1 MGYEI
6 VSRSGAT
13 VVVRFTADS
22 GVVNALFGKVRT
34 RINRD
39 LKIPGFRAG
48 HVPRSIIDQRFGNL
62 VRAEV
67 ADELREDLTAS
78 MLDEQDWV
86 LSGKDAAEGDTLP
99 AENEDYVYQQTFTLF
114 ELEAPE
120 GYDSLRLELPRF
132 DPEAVVSKTLDGLR
146 WKLVDYQKVDRP
158 SRDGDL
164 VLVGAGRQAG
174 GGEREKMAI
183 RIGKSDLGA
192 GLDGLLTGRVPGDGF
207 VARIEFET
215 PVDGAENGKP
225 TWFEVVEVREPVLP
239 ELDDELARKA
249 GHFQT
254 MEEFRASIRERAQA
268 RWKVDRQD
276 ALESQV
282 LDQILARTSF
292 EPPAYMVDNLAE
304 DFAKNVEGGRDE
316 ETDKALR
323 EIAARK
329 VREFLVLRA
338 VGMKE
343 SIGPTEEELASE
355 STVSGSRSSAIDR
368 IRNRRTMEYILSK
381 AAVEETE
388 PESVGERDA
397 GPEPGWAWKECE
409 PPAPVE

>member
-1 MGYEI
+1 M
-6 VSRSGAT
+6 
-13 VVVRFTADS
+13 
-22 GVVNALFGKVRT
+22 
-34 RINRD
+34 
-39 LKIPGFRAG
+39 
-48 HVPRSIIDQRFGNL
+48 
-62 VRAEV
+62 
-67 ADELREDLTAS
+67 
-78 MLDEQDWV
+78 
-86 LSGKDAAEGDTLP
+86 
-99 AENEDYVYQQTFTLF
+99 
-114 ELEAPE
+114 
-120 GYDSLRLELPRF
+120 
-132 DPEAVVSKTLDGLR
+132 
-146 WKLVDYQKVDRP
+146 
-158 SRDGDL
+158 
-164 VLVGAGRQAG
+164 
-174 GGEREKMAI
+174 
-183 RIGKSDLGA
+183 SDLGA

-207 VARIEFET
+207 VARIEFDA
-215 PVDGAENGKP
+215 PVEGAENGKP

-239 ELDDELARKA
+239 GLDDELARKA

-276 ALESQV
+276 ALESQA
-282 LDQILARTSF
+282 LDQILAGTSF

-323 EIAARK
+323 GIADRK

-338 VGMKE
+338 VGIKE

-355 STVSGSRSSAIDR
+355 SSVSGSRSSAVDR

-397 GPEPGWAWKECE
+397 GPEPGWTWKECE